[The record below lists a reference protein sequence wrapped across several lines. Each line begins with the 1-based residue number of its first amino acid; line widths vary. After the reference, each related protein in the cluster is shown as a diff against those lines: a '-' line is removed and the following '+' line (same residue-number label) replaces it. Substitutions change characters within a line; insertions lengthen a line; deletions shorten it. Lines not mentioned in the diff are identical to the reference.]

1 MAIVAPVASFVF
13 RPGGTA
19 GNNVFT
25 DWPSLMTA
33 LGSVEGR
40 KILEFDDSALTGGK
54 PCLIPPGTHPMRDV
68 MWAGFGPKKGAPR
81 SNVAIV
87 EGARFTELRM
97 IGGQI
102 TIDNRA
108 TTTSPIDDFV
118 DGGAEANHIQIGM
131 RDDCGNT
138 QIMNSGTA
146 PLFDFGKSNVLLFA
160 QNCLLGIDIRNG
172 PLHPLI
178 RQKTGGVLTINLIGQ
193 SQVGQN
199 LVASE
204 IGATMRF
211 GALSSATQI
220 AVRQDTI
227 LGSNDFAP
235 VTRIQRKVRPRPPLA
250 PTKTA
255 LAVDT
260 FAKPNE
266 LLRCDGHGEDGQG
279 FTQPLPQIK
288 GGFSVRAG
296 IPLYTGG
303 QEIVVAEV
311 AGGKKLSV
319 QASSGDTIDGS
330 AAAVRFRAHESRIFA
345 SDGESDWITIASHN
359 SRGNGED

>member
-1 MAIVAPVASFVF
+1 MAIVAPVTSFVF

-33 LGSVEGR
+33 LGSVDGR
-40 KILEFDDSALTGGK
+40 KFLEFDDSALPAGK
-54 PCLIPPGTHPMRDV
+54 PCVIPAGTHLMRDV

-108 TTTSPIDDFV
+108 TATSPISDFV
-118 DGGAEANHIQIGM
+118 EGGAEANHIQIGM

-138 QIMNSGTA
+138 QIMNSGAA
-146 PLFDFGKSNVLLFA
+146 PLFDFGKSNVFMFV
-160 QNCLLGIDIRNG
+160 QNCLLGIDIRSG
-172 PLHPLI
+172 PLNPLI
-178 RQKTGGVLTINLIGQ
+178 RQKTGGILTLNLIGQ
-193 SQVGQN
+193 SQIGEN
-199 LVASE
+199 LIASE
-204 IGATMRF
+204 SGATVRF

-220 AVRQDTI
+220 AVKQDTI
-227 LGSNDFAP
+227 LGTNDFAP
-235 VTRIQRKVRPRPPLA
+235 VTRIQRKVRPRPPLPA
-250 PTKTA
+250 TKTA
-255 LAVDT
+255 FALNT

-266 LLRCDGHGEDGQG
+266 LLRCDGNGEGGQG
-279 FTQPLPQIK
+279 FTLTLPPIK

-303 QEIVVAEV
+303 QEMVVAEV

-319 QASSGDTIDGS
+319 KASPGDTIDG
-330 AAAVRFRAHESRIFA
+330 AVDAVRFRAHESRIFA
-345 SDGESDWITIASHN
+345 SDGENDWITIASHN
-359 SRGNGED
+359 SRGVGEG